1 MKHTIFITIIV
12 FLLFPCCKKAQDPTS
27 LVKDFFFTYEE
38 KGIYKAL
45 DSIFQSNDWLLEL
58 STNDIENLKKDLN
71 TNINLLGDYHGYE
84 IISMRSIGE
93 SLINYSCIVKYDR
106 QPLRFSFMFYKA
118 SGAWVLYNFKYDDN
132 LIEELNE
139 AAKFYYLK

>member
-1 MKHTIFITIIV
+1 MKHSIFITIIIL
-12 FLLFPCCKKAQDPTS
+12 LLFSCSKKTQDPTF
-27 LVKDFFFTYEE
+27 LVKGFFLTYEE

-45 DSIFQSNDWLLEL
+45 DKIFQSNDWLFKQ

-71 TNINLLGDYHGYE
+71 THINLLGDYHGYE
-84 IISMRSIGE
+84 IVSERFTGE
-93 SLINYSCIVKYDR
+93 CLINYSCIVKYDR

-118 SGAWVLYNFKYDDN
+118 SSTWVLYDFKYDNN
-132 LIEELNE
+132 LIDELNE